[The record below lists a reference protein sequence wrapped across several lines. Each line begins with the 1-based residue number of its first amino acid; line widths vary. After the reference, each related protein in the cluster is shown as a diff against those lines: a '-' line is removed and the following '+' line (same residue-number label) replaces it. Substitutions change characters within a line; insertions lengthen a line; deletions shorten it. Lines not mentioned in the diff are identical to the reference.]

1 MNGPCNVALCYV
13 CDFVRQHT
21 REFILAAS
29 RFEQACVYSNVTTG
43 QGECIYAVIL
53 NDEKSEIVITIIGL
67 CGDFIANFIDVF
79 VDQWVLDHQA
89 TIANIAHD
97 RAPNAGLIVRRKNG
111 IRGAAHVR
119 KLYVVCTSAA
129 DKYDGCGEDRE
140 ESRFEFEFQ
149 HGYFD
154 WANPV
159 TFQLFQC
166 FYSVQYLGNVSL
178 DLYLTPFAA
187 EFSV

>member
-1 MNGPCNVALCYV
+1 M
-13 CDFVRQHT
+13 R
-21 REFILAAS
+21 AS
-29 RFEQACVYSNVTTG
+29 SF
-43 QGECIYAVIL
+43 
-53 NDEKSEIVITIIGL
+53 DE
-67 CGDFIANFIDVF
+67 
-79 VDQWVLDHQA
+79 
-89 TIANIAHD
+89 
-97 RAPNAGLIVRRKNG
+97 IVRRKNG
-111 IRGAAHVR
+111 IRRAAHVR

-166 FYSVQYLGNVSL
+166 FYSVQYLGNVSF